1 MEELQ
6 KLVSELHYTSELW
19 MIMLPVILMGLDV
32 ITGTVNAW
40 IKKEIDSAKL
50 RKGLAK
56 KMGELTVILMGEL
69 FVYAFGLPNLVA
81 SGISIYIV
89 VMELISICENL
100 EKMGVPIPKFVKRA
114 LAITNENIQNGSKDN
129 NKEDDYGSQK
139 DTE

>member
-6 KLVSELHYTSELW
+6 KLVSELHYTNELW

-69 FVYAFGLPNLVA
+69 FVYAFGLPN
-81 SGISIYIV
+81 
-89 VMELISICENL
+89 
-100 EKMGVPIPKFVKRA
+100 
-114 LAITNENIQNGSKDN
+114 
-129 NKEDDYGSQK
+129 
-139 DTE
+139 

>member
-1 MEELQ
+1 MEEIQ

-19 MIMLPVILMGLDV
+19 LIMLPIILMGLDV

-40 IKKEIDSAKL
+40 IKHEIDSAKL

-56 KMGELTVILMGEL
+56 KMGEITVILIGEL
-69 FVYAFGLPNLVA
+69 FVYAFGLPILVS

-100 EKMGVPIPKFVKRA
+100 EKM
-114 LAITNENIQNGSKDN
+114 
-129 NKEDDYGSQK
+129 
-139 DTE
+139 